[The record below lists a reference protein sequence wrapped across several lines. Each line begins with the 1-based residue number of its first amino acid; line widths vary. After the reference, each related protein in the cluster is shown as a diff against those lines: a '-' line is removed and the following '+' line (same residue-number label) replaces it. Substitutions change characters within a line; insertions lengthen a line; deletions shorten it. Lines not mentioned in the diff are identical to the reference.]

1 VELEGSPVRELEAGQ
16 GSACEEMEGA
26 GGEWIRERGNKERK
40 KRN

>member
-1 VELEGSPVRELEAGQ
+1 VELEGSPVRELEAGR
-16 GSACEEMEGA
+16 GSACEETEGA